1 MVLSFVY
8 LLIAFIPVMIY
19 IFLIWATAPWKSID
33 IKKAFSHFIV
43 GITSIGIVLTLHRI
57 FPEIVK
63 PFEGF
68 SINTSFFIFSFLQ
81 VALVEETSKFL
92 SFIIGERV
100 RGTEDILYDRPFSTM
115 FYCGITHLS
124 FAFIENV
131 NYALIYGTDVLL
143 IRSVISMLVHFLC
156 GLIMGYWLAKGRM
169 VTKIKKRSFSEILF
183 IKKPYIKER
192 IYYSIA
198 IFTSVFIHGLYD
210 YNIFTNGNLVS
221 SSLIILGAVIASYLA
236 AKDLIE
242 NS

>member
-1 MVLSFVY
+1 MVLSFAY
-8 LLIAFIPVMIY
+8 LLIAFIPVLIY

-43 GITSIGIVLTLHRI
+43 GIISIGIVLTIHRI
-57 FPEIVK
+57 FPGLVK
-63 PFEGF
+63 PFEWL
-68 SINTSFFIFSFLQ
+68 SLSASFFIFSFLQ
-81 VALVEETSKFL
+81 VALIEEGSKFF

-100 RGTEDILYDRPFSTM
+100 RGIDDVLYDKPFTTM

-131 NYALIYGTDVLL
+131 NYALIYGTQVLL

-156 GLIMGYWLAKGRM
+156 GLLMGYWISKGRM
-169 VTKIKKRSFSEILF
+169 VTRVKKRSFSEILF
-183 IKKPYIKER
+183 IKKPHIKER
-192 IYYSIA
+192 IYYAIG

-210 YNIFTNGNLVS
+210 YNIFSNGNLVS

-242 NS
+242 N